1 MNDSLNTV
9 SNYDKRSIR
18 DNLKFVLWVFLWTA
32 TSVISQKAKS
42 YGWWEA
48 EWITL
53 LSIAVNAALG
63 LLLVHYYRQMLN
75 RMDDLQRKIHLEA
88 ISISFGLGLVLSISY
103 TILVT
108 WGYIINEQVSDIF
121 TLMCISY
128 AAAIVLN
135 TVRYK

>member
-1 MNDSLNTV
+1 MNDSLNAT

-18 DNLKFVLWVFLWTA
+18 DNLKFVLWVFVWTA
-32 TSVISQKAKS
+32 SSVISQNAKF

-63 LLLVHYYRQMLN
+63 LLLVYYYRQMLN